1 MIGDPST
8 VQPHGDGVALRTLA
22 VNGLPLI
29 LVVVGGGTAARR
41 LHTALVDAGLE
52 PLDGLSG
59 RELPKGARVG
69 FVLDG
74 AELRLVDEGDD
85 TLLRAPREGVERDWV
100 DAAVRLR
107 GTMTVVVDGDAPDPG
122 LTPGGLVAAVDDAA
136 AHGRVVGAIV
146 GVHLESTR
154 LPLIF

>member
-1 MIGDPST
+1 VTGDPVV
-8 VQPHGDGVALRTLA
+8 VQPPGDGVVLRTLA

-29 LVVVGGGTAARR
+29 VVVVGDGSAARQ
-41 LHTALVDAGLE
+41 LHTVLVDAGLE

-74 AELRLVDEGDD
+74 AELRLVDEGDNA
-85 TLLRAPREGVERDWV
+85 LFRAPRAGVESDWV
-100 DAAVRLR
+100 DAATRLR
-107 GTMTVVVDGDAPDPG
+107 GTMTVVVDGDAPDPH
-122 LTPGGLVAAVDDAA
+122 LTPSGLVAAVDDAA
-136 AHGRVVGAIV
+136 AQGRVVGAIV
-146 GVHLESTR
+146 GVHLEATR